1 MRKEPIRRGYMYL
14 RRIQR
19 DLGAQGAEDGR
30 YMYRYVLGCVSNVSW
45 PKWLEYIR
53 YLYVSHMYLE
63 RIEDAVYRVVVSG
76 VYRECIVSA
85 SGVLCC
91 GQCIV
96 DVFRMYRGSD
106 PRYIMDNTIPR
117 YMYPGIDP
125 TRYIDT
131 Y

>member
-53 YLYVSHMYLE
+53 YLWLCIAYGMTYVKYLE
-63 RIEDAVYRVVVSG
+63 RIEDSLSRCCIRGVSG
-76 VYRECIVSA
+76 VYRECFGSV
-85 SGVLCC
+85 VLWT
-91 GQCIV
+91 
-96 DVFRMYRGSD
+96 MYRGCF
-106 PRYIMDNTIPR
+106 
-117 YMYPGIDP
+117 
-125 TRYIDT
+125 
-131 Y
+131 